1 MTNVSMMKFP
11 VTDYF
16 SNDVLLKRPYIQLA
30 WCAEAIIHPVK
41 REIQADGR
49 IRHWVF
55 VPELDKYL
63 RVVTLEDGVTI
74 HNAFPDRRFKL

>member
-1 MTNVSMMKFP
+1 MNSQPT
-11 VTDYF
+11 TAYF
-16 SNDVLLKRPYIQLA
+16 RDDILLKRPYIQIE
-30 WCAEAIIHPVK
+30 WCQEALLNPV
-41 REIQADGR
+41 RGDVQPDGR

-63 RVVTLEDGVTI
+63 RVVTLSDGVTL